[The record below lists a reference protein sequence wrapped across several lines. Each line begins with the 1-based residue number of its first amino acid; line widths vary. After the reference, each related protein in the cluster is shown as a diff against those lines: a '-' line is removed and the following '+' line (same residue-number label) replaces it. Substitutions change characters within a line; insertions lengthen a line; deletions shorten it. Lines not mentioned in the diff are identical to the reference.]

1 MFLLSF
7 LYSLHYFIVLLL
19 FSLPSFF
26 PLAFYFFFLFLAECF
41 ISLSLGRKMMQN
53 GKLGVDLCFYNR
65 MNSFLILLSFLIF
78 GKLLVRLLFCSF
90 VRMKMCFFK
99 ILVLMNSIWI
109 ILFFFQTL
117 FVFHLFEYL
126 NCLYFFLN
134 SFDLRYLLCVLQ
146 D

>member
-7 LYSLHYFIVLLL
+7 LYFLHYFIVLLL

-26 PLAFYFFFLFLAECF
+26 PQAFYFFFLFLVCYF

-53 GKLGVDLCFYNR
+53 GILGDDLCFYIR
-65 MNSFLILLSFLIF
+65 MNFSLILLSFLIF

-90 VRMKMCFFK
+90 VRMRMCFFK

-109 ILFFFQTL
+109 ALFFFLTL

-126 NCLYFFLN
+126 NCLCCFLN
-134 SFDLRYLLCVLQ
+134 SFEIGYLLCVLR